1 MLTFKCSGN
10 ETFHGKA
17 AVGCLPLPLPV
28 QGGTEEQY
36 TVEQPDTPDSFGNK
50 MALVPEST
58 KPPQLGD
65 YVTLQPVIHQ
75 NPETN
80 LTQRKKNQ

>member
-1 MLTFKCSGN
+1 
-10 ETFHGKA
+10 
-17 AVGCLPLPLPV
+17 
-28 QGGTEEQY
+28 
-36 TVEQPDTPDSFGNK
+36 

-58 KPPQLGD
+58 KLPLPED

-80 LTQRKKNQ
+80 LTQWKKNQ